1 MVSEISKSE
10 TMPEPVNVYIDVT
23 GRYKRNPRKMDK
35 ILTGVA
41 QQFYPQGEK
50 CAETPAQNLQ

>member
-1 MVSEISKSE
+1 
-10 TMPEPVNVYIDVT
+10 MPEPVNVYIDVT

-50 CAETPAQNLQ
+50 CAETSAQNLQRN